1 MSRKKRVI
9 KKRLIKPDGKFNSV
23 MVSKL
28 INKVMWD
35 GKATQAKN
43 IVYQSLDYSSK
54 KLNQKPLPMLEE
66 IAKSLK
72 LELETKKWKFG
83 GANRLVPK
91 KIGSERSLCLALRWL
106 VWAAR
111 KKKKGKMSENLAQ
124 EIIAVWEDQKTLK
137 EAEVSAKEFKPKS
150 EAFKKKQIEQK
161 KVIESIA
168 FASFNTKI
176 DEQNQLKTE

>member
-9 KKRLIKPDGKFNSV
+9 KKRSIKPDRKFNSV

-35 GKATQAKN
+35 GKATQAEN
-43 IVYQSLDYSSK
+43 IVYQGLDYSSK
-54 KLNQKPLPMLEE
+54 KLNQNPLSMLEE
-66 IAKSLK
+66 VVKSLK

-83 GANRLVPK
+83 GANRLIPK
-91 KIGSERSLCLALRWL
+91 KIDSERSLCLALRWL

-124 EIIAVWEDQKTLK
+124 EIIGVWEDQKAQK
-137 EAEVSAKEFKPKS
+137 EAEISAKEFKPKS
-150 EAFKKKQIEQK
+150 EAFKKKQAEQR

-168 FASFNTKI
+168 FASFNIKLN
-176 DEQNQLKTE
+176 EQLN

>member
-1 MSRKKRVI
+1 MRKKRVI
-9 KKRLIKPDGKFNSV
+9 KKRSIKPDSKFNSV

-35 GKATQAKN
+35 GKATLAKD

-54 KLNQKPLPMLEE
+54 KLNQKPLFILEE
-66 IAKSLK
+66 VVKSLK

-83 GANRLVPK
+83 GASRLIPR
-91 KIGSERSLCLALRWL
+91 KIDSERSLCLALRWL

-111 KKKKGKMSENLAQ
+111 KKKRGKMDENLAQ
-124 EIIAVWEDQKTLK
+124 EIIAVWEDQKTFK
-137 EAEVSAKEFKPKS
+137 ETEISTKEFKPKS
-150 EAFKKKQIEQK
+150 EAFKKKQTEQR

-168 FASFNTKI
+168 FASFNIKSP
-176 DEQNQLKTE
+176 EQN